1 MKEKKQIKDYETN
14 NEINL
19 EEIIKEYSGY
29 IKKIIENMSVQNL
42 SKEDIEEITTDTFF
56 IVWKNREKLDKE
68 KLLSSYIAGIVRNLV
83 KEKAREISINYDITD
98 YENILSDLKNIDM
111 IYEQR
116 EQIDRIKKVVE
127 YMKEADI
134 EIFNLFYYESKKI
147 KEISNIL
154 NISEFNVKSR
164 LYRIRKKIKKELE
177 KGGYSN
183 ER

>member
-19 EEIIKEYSGY
+19 EEIIKEYSKY
-29 IKKIIENMSVQNL
+29 IQKIIENMSIKNL

-68 KLLSSYIAGIVRNLV
+68 KLLSSYIAGIVKNLV
-83 KEKAREISINYDITD
+83 KEKTRKISINYDITD

-116 EQIDRIKKVVE
+116 EQIDQIKKVVE
-127 YMKEADI
+127 QMKKEDI
-134 EIFNLFYYESKKI
+134 DIFNLYYYSSKKI
-147 KEISNIL
+147 KDISKIL
-154 NISEFNVKSR
+154 NISEFSVKSR

-183 ER
+183 E

>member
-1 MKEKKQIKDYETN
+1 MKEKKQIKEYETN

-19 EEIIKEYSGY
+19 EEIIKEYSKY
-29 IKKIIENMSVQNL
+29 IQKIIENMSIKNL

-68 KLLSSYIAGIVRNLV
+68 KLLSSYIAGIVKNLV
-83 KEKAREISINYDITD
+83 KEKTRKISINYDITD

-116 EQIDRIKKVVE
+116 EQIDQIKKVVE
-127 YMKEADI
+127 QMKKEDI
-134 EIFNLFYYESKKI
+134 DIFNLYYYSSKKI
-147 KEISNIL
+147 KEISKML
-154 NISEFNVKSR
+154 DISEFSVKSR
-164 LYRIRKKIKKELE
+164 LHRIRKKIKKELE

-183 ER
+183 E

>member
-116 EQIDRIKKVVE
+116 EQIDRIK
-127 YMKEADI
+127 
-134 EIFNLFYYESKKI
+134 
-147 KEISNIL
+147 EISNIL

>member
-83 KEKAREISINYDITD
+83 KEKARGISANYDIAN

-127 YMKEADI
+127 HMKESDI

-183 ER
+183 EQ

>member
-19 EEIIKEYSGY
+19 EEIIKEYSKY
-29 IKKIIENMSVQNL
+29 IQKIIENMSIKNL

-68 KLLSSYIAGIVRNLV
+68 KLLSSYIAGIVKNLV
-83 KEKAREISINYDITD
+83 KEKTRKISINYDITD

-116 EQIDRIKKVVE
+116 EQIDQIKKVVE
-127 YMKEADI
+127 QMKKEDI
-134 EIFNLFYYESKKI
+134 DIFNLYYYSSKKI
-147 KEISNIL
+147 KDISKIL
-154 NISEFNVKSR
+154 NISEFSVKSR
-164 LYRIRKKIKKELE
+164 LHRIRKKIKKELE

-183 ER
+183 E

>member
-19 EEIIKEYSGY
+19 EEIIKEYSKY
-29 IKKIIENMSVQNL
+29 IQKIIENMSIKNL

-68 KLLSSYIAGIVRNLV
+68 KLLSSYIAGIVKNLV
-83 KEKAREISINYDITD
+83 KEKTRKISINYDITD

-116 EQIDRIKKVVE
+116 EQIDQIKKVVE
-127 YMKEADI
+127 QMKKEDI
-134 EIFNLFYYESKKI
+134 DIFNLYYYSSKKI
-147 KEISNIL
+147 KEISKML
-154 NISEFNVKSR
+154 DISEFSVKSR
-164 LYRIRKKIKKELE
+164 LHRIRKKIKKELE

-183 ER
+183 E

>member
-14 NEINL
+14 KEINL
-19 EEIIKEYSGY
+19 EEIIKEYSKY
-29 IKKIIENMSVQNL
+29 IQKIIENMSVQNL

-83 KEKAREISINYDITD
+83 KEKTRGISINYDIAN

-127 YMKEADI
+127 YMKETDI

-183 ER
+183 EQ